1 MTAEREGEAAPPGGS
16 GKTAALFVTV
26 LLIAACG
33 LVYELVAGA
42 LASYLLGDSVTQFS
56 TVIGTYLFA
65 MGIGS
70 WLSRFV
76 GRGLVARFVT
86 IELLVAVVGGFSA
99 TLLFL
104 AFAYTDAFRLALY
117 LLVGI
122 VGVLVG
128 LEVPLLMRI
137 LRDRYDFRDVVANV
151 LTFDYLGALGAS
163 LLFPLV
169 LVPRLG
175 LVRAALLFGV
185 VNALVALWSTWLF
198 RDRLGARR
206 TLYGAGVLVLAVLG
220 AGMWQA
226 QRITSLAE
234 ENLYADDVILARDTR
249 YQRIVLTAWKDDLRL
264 FLNGHLQ
271 FSSRDEYRYHEALV
285 HPGLASLPGARRVLV
300 LGGGDGLAVREI
312 LRYPSV
318 QSVTLVDLDPE
329 MTRLFTTHPRLVALN
344 GGALRD
350 PRVRVVN
357 DDAFVWLS
365 AHDDPFDFIV
375 VDFPDPSNYATGKLY
390 TVAFYQLLARH
401 LSRDGLAVV
410 QSTSPL
416 FARRSYWSIVATLR
430 GAGLATYPYHLYVP
444 SFGEWGFVL
453 ATSRRD
459 PYEAPASLPAGL
471 RYLAPGEIP
480 GMFTFARDMLPV
492 AASANRLND
501 QALVR
506 YYDEESSR
514 IDR

>member
-1 MTAEREGEAAPPGGS
+1 MTEQHPGAGRPM
-16 GKTAALFVTV
+16 AVALFVTV

-65 MGIGS
+65 MGVGS

-76 GRGLVARFVT
+76 TRGVVARFVM

-104 AFAYTDAFRLALY
+104 AFAYTDAFRLTLY
-117 LLVGI
+117 LLVGV
-122 VGVLVG
+122 VGTLVG

-137 LRDRYDFRDVVANV
+137 LRHQFDFKDVVANV

-169 LVPRLG
+169 LVPLLG
-175 LVRAALLFGV
+175 LVRAALLFGI
-185 VNALVALWSTWLF
+185 VNALVAVWSIHLF
-198 RDRLGARR
+198 RDRLRAPAALRAGA
-206 TLYGAGVLVLAVLG
+206 ALVLLALG
-220 AGMWQA
+220 LGMWRA
-226 QRITSLAE
+226 ERITQLAE
-234 ENLYADDVILARDTR
+234 ESLYADDVILARDTR

-285 HPGLASLPGARRVLV
+285 HPGLGALPGARRVLV

-312 LRYPSV
+312 LRYPGV
-318 QSVTLVDLDPE
+318 REVVLVDLDPA
-329 MTRLFTTHPRLVALN
+329 MTGLFATHPRLTALN
-344 GGALRD
+344 GGALTD
-350 PRVRVVN
+350 PRVTVVN
-357 DDAFVWLS
+357 DDAFVWLGRTR
-365 AHDDPFDFIV
+365 DTFDFVV
-375 VDFPDPSNYATGKLY
+375 VDFPDPSNYGVGKLY
-390 TVAFYQLLARH
+390 TTAFYRLLSRH
-401 LSRDGLAVV
+401 VSRDGLLVV

-430 GAGLATYPYHLYVP
+430 EAKLATYPYHLYVP

-453 ATSRRD
+453 ARPGGGAAGYVPPS
-459 PYEAPASLPAGL
+459 ALPAGL
-471 RYLAPGEIP
+471 RYLTPREVP
-480 GMFTFARDMLPV
+480 QLFAFATDMLPV
-492 AASANRLND
+492 EARPNRLND

-506 YYDEESSR
+506 YYEEDWAR
-514 IDR
+514 MNR